1 MSKSNLNKVTLI
13 RRIYMVGELSIN
25 NMNDVSNNQKAVYG
39 LNNMNSTTNDIK
51 TPYSLNN
58 MNGVSED
65 NTKIYS
71 IDNMCGKC

>member
-1 MSKSNLNKVTLI
+1 VPNNNLSKDTLI

-25 NMNDVSNNQKAVYG
+25 NMNDVSNNQQAVYG

-51 TPYSLNN
+51 TLYSLNN

-65 NTKIYS
+65 NTKMYS
-71 IDNMCGKC
+71 INNMCSKS